1 MSRAV
6 VGTAGHIDHGKT
18 RLVHSLTGVDLDRSP
33 EERAR
38 GITIDLGF
46 VACPLPDGGRVALV
60 DVPGHERLV
69 RTIISGASGI
79 DAVLLVVS
87 AVEGAMPQTREHLD
101 ILGFLGVPTGAVV
114 LSKVDLVDA
123 ELRELALEDVALTVR
138 GTFLEGAPVVPFSAI
153 TGEGRDAVLA
163 VLSTFPPRARP
174 LRGPFRMPVDRTF
187 VRPGFGTI
195 ASGTVA
201 TGTLTDGAAV
211 VIEPDGHS
219 ARVRGLQV
227 HGVPAEHVSAGQRAA
242 INLAGAGELSRG
254 ASICQGPVAITSIVD
269 VAYRGVGGTP
279 PPDGA
284 SVRLLHGTSEVLG
297 RLAAVGMLP
306 DGSTSIQLRLDAPIA
321 CAAGDRVVVRR
332 SSPMVTLGGGAI
344 VDPWSVRLRPSR
356 SARHAQEL
364 TRLFGGDPT
373 PWLERAEPGGLPATD
388 WAQRTDQPPPAILGD
403 RVGTTAWRA
412 ACLATLARE
421 VEAFHKRSP
430 LARSAPPKEIQR
442 GELLALG
449 DRAFDALVELAR
461 DEGIVVGSGAGIARA
476 GHQVSFSAADRAR
489 LEGLRRQFEAA
500 GPLGLDAKEIGAL
513 ELGGDVP
520 ALVRWLEAEGELLPV
535 PGLGWVTPA
544 ARNRVIDAIRGH
556 LRAHD
561 TMPTGAFKD
570 VTGLSRRGAIPWL
583 EWLDRNRWTRRVE
596 DHRVAGPALT
606 Y

>member
-1 MSRAV
+1 MSQAV

-18 RLVHSLTGVDLDRSP
+18 RLVRSLTGVDLDRSP

-46 VACPLPDGGRVALV
+46 VACPLPGGGRVALV

-69 RTIISGASGI
+69 RTMVSGASGI

-114 LSKVDLVDA
+114 MSKVDLVDA
-123 ELRELALEDVALTVR
+123 ELRELALDDIALTVR
-138 GTFLEGAPVVPFSAI
+138 GTFLEGTPILPFSAV

-163 VLSTFPPRARP
+163 VLASFGPRVRP
-174 LRGPFRMPVDRTF
+174 LRGSFRMPVDRTF

-211 VIEPDGHS
+211 VIQPEGHP

-227 HGVPAEHVSAGQRAA
+227 HGVAANQVVAGHRAA
-242 INLAGAGELSRG
+242 INLAGAGDLSRG
-254 ASICQGPVAITSIVD
+254 ASICVGPVAVTSIVD
-269 VAYRGVGGTP
+269 VAYRGVGGAA

-297 RLAAVGMLP
+297 RLVAIGAMP
-306 DGSTSIQLRLDAPIA
+306 DGSASVQLRLDTPIA
-321 CAAGDRVVVRR
+321 CAVGDRVVVRR
-332 SSPMVTLGGGAI
+332 SSPMMTLGGGAI
-344 VDPWSVRLRPSR
+344 VDPWAPRLRPAR
-356 SARHAQEL
+356 SVRHAEEL
-364 TRLFGGDPT
+364 TRLFTGDPT
-373 PWLERAEPGGLPATD
+373 PWLERAEPGGLAAKE
-388 WAQRTDQPPPAILGD
+388 WSERTEQAPPAVLGD
-403 RVGTTAWRA
+403 RVGTPSWRET
-412 ACLATLARE
+412 CLSSLARE
-421 VEAFHKRSP
+421 LEAFHKRSP
-430 LARSAPPKEIQR
+430 LARSAPPKEVQR

-449 DRAFDALVELAR
+449 ERAFDALVELAR
-461 DEGIVVGSGAGIARA
+461 AEGLIVISGSGIARA
-476 GHQVSFSAADRAR
+476 GFEVSFSAADRTR
-489 LEGLRRQFEAA
+489 LDTLRRQFDAA
-500 GPLGLDAKEIGAL
+500 GPLGLDTKEIAAQ
-513 ELGGDVP
+513 EIGGDVP
-520 ALVRWLEAEGELLPV
+520 ALIRWMEAEGELLPV
-535 PGLGWVTPA
+535 AGLGWVTPA
-544 ARNRVIDAIRGH
+544 ARDRVIAAIRGH
-556 LRAHD
+556 LKGHD
-561 TMPTGAFKD
+561 TMPTAAFKD

-606 Y
+606 T